1 MTKNIE
7 LGVRLTADGKGFVG
21 AVTVSDKALR
31 RFTAGG
37 RKAAQSARDTARATR
52 GLERQ
57 MRGLGQSASAAH
69 GKIAGYA
76 AGVLSINR
84 LAASMRAVLD
94 ATVRQ
99 EQALAQVEARM
110 RSTGGAAGLTTR
122 QVADMAAALQDV
134 TTFGDEE
141 ILETQ
146 SVLLTFRRIG
156 RETFGAATEA
166 VLDLATAMGQS
177 AQSAAIQLGKA
188 LDDPKRGL
196 DALTRSGLVLT
207 DAQKDLIQELFAA
220 GRAAEGQRIILDEVS
235 VQMGGA
241 ARGSPA
247 HAGIDP
253 PPSAECRS
261 PPWFPRTR
269 GDRPWTAPTTRTGS
283 PVPPHTRG

>member
-37 RKAAQSARDTARATR
+37 RQAARSARDTARATR

-76 AGVLSINR
+76 AGILSINR

-122 QVADMAAALQDV
+122 QVADMGLSPRVRGNRKAVAS
-134 TTFGDEE
+134 TTCTCGSIPACAGEPRPGCGPGSG
-141 ILETQ
+141 TWVYPRVCGGTR
-146 SVLLTFRRIG
+146 S
-156 RETFGAATEA
+156 AAT
-166 VLDLATAMGQS
+166 
-177 AQSAAIQLGKA
+177 
-188 LDDPKRGL
+188 PRGWP
-196 DALTRSGLVLT
+196 SGLSPRV
-207 DAQKDLIQELFAA
+207 
-220 GRAAEGQRIILDEVS
+220 
-235 VQMGGA
+235 
-241 ARGSPA
+241 RGNPSLR
-247 HAGIDP
+247 HA
-253 PPSAECRS
+253 
-261 PPWFPRTR
+261 
-269 GDRPWTAPTTRTGS
+269 
-283 PVPPHTRG
+283 